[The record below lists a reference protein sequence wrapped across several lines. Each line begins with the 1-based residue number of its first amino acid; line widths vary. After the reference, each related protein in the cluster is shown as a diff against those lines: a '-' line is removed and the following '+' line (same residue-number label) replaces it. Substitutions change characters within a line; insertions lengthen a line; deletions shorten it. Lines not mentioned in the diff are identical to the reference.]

1 MTNMFWKKA
10 RSRKK
15 WMAVFLCA
23 TALTVT
29 ACGSD
34 TKETGNTGTEV
45 SSGDTS
51 NAESES
57 IM

>member
-10 RSRKK
+10 RSHKK

>member
-1 MTNMFWKKA
+1 MFWKKA

-29 ACGSD
+29 ACGSE